1 MTFPV
6 RMMQVEIWQLIT
18 FLVGLAITVAGAML
32 AAGRMLLA
40 QVEARLDLRLSAIE
54 QNRADDREGWVNR
67 LMSLDGERR
76 EEMQQWQRVE
86 RDLLSLRADLPL
98 HYVRRE
104 DYVRGQTVIEAKI
117 DAVALSLQNLQLKA
131 VQRSAR
137 KAAHETEPDGP

>member
-18 FLVGLAITVAGAML
+18 FLVGLAITVASAML
-32 AAGRMLLA
+32 AAGRMLLS
-40 QVEARLDLRLSAIE
+40 QVEARLDLRLSSIE
-54 QNRADDREGWVNR
+54 QNRIDDREGWVKR
-67 LMSLDGERR
+67 LMALDGERR
-76 EEMQQWQRVE
+76 DEMQQWQRVE

-117 DAVALSLQNLQLKA
+117 DAVAISLQNLQLKS
-131 VQRSAR
+131 VQRR
-137 KAAHETEPDGP
+137 DHKANENETDSP

>member
-18 FLVGLAITVAGAML
+18 FLVGLAITVASAML
-32 AAGRMLLA
+32 AAGRMLLS
-40 QVEARLDLRLSAIE
+40 QVEARLDLRLSSIE
-54 QNRADDREGWVNR
+54 QNRIDDREGWVKR
-67 LMSLDGERR
+67 LMALDGERR
-76 EEMQQWQRVE
+76 DEMQQWQRVE

-117 DAVALSLQNLQLKA
+117 DAVAISLQNLQLKT
-131 VQRSAR
+131 VQRR
-137 KAAHETEPDGP
+137 GHKANENETDSP

>member
-18 FLVGLAITVAGAML
+18 FLVGLAITVASAML
-32 AAGRMLLA
+32 AAGRMLLS
-40 QVEARLDLRLSAIE
+40 QVEARLDLRLSSIE
-54 QNRADDREGWVNR
+54 QNRIDDREGWVKR
-67 LMSLDGERR
+67 LMALDGERR
-76 EEMQQWQRVE
+76 DEMQQWQRVE

-117 DAVALSLQNLQLKA
+117 DAVAISLQNLQLKS
-131 VQRSAR
+131 VQRR
-137 KAAHETEPDGP
+137 GHKANENETDSP